1 MARDKTETIKQRAIY
16 VYLPSE
22 EMTTRWKERADK
34 EGNSISKFVIEKVEN
49 SIMQDEDPD
58 FKPRGEL
65 IKKMRELE
73 KEVEKLSS
81 DIKIKNIVIN
91 KYEDELKHYRTKDF
105 TDKLFDGERINQKD
119 LIDLFKKKVTIKE
132 EELFKLLKIDPKD
145 SGLMKELI
153 NHVRSL
159 EEYGL
164 IESTRKGWR
173 WLG

>member
-49 SIMQDEDPD
+49 SIMQEEDPD

-81 DIKIKNIVIN
+81 DIKIKNIVID
-91 KYEDELKHYRTKDF
+91 KYEDELKRYRKKDF
-105 TDKLFDGERINQKD
+105 SDDFFEGERINQKN

-132 EELFKLLKIDPKD
+132 EELLGLMKIDPKD
-145 SGLMKELI
+145 PDSMKVLTTQI
-153 NHVRSL
+153 RSL

-164 IESTRKGWR
+164 IESSRKGWR

>member
-22 EMTTRWKERADK
+22 EMTNRWKERADK

-49 SIMQDEDPD
+49 SIMQEEDPD

-81 DIKIKNIVIN
+81 DIKIKNIVID
-91 KYEDELKHYRTKDF
+91 KYEDELKRYRKKDF
-105 TDKLFDGERINQKD
+105 ADEFFEGERINQKN

-132 EELFKLLKIDPKD
+132 EELLGLMKIDPKD
-145 SGLMKELI
+145 PDSMKVLT
-153 NHVRSL
+153 NQVRSL

-164 IESTRKGWR
+164 IESSRKGWR